1 MSERPMRLS
10 LGTRT
15 AGTSS
20 LQERL
25 PRYLVWLVYGT
36 IVVIEFGLWLL
47 YAGRQTTLLEYAY
60 ARDFQGIY
68 LGVRMVLDG
77 HAAQLYDLAA
87 QQQASDAI
95 IAPYGPQLV
104 PFYYPVYTV
113 FYLLPLG
120 LLPYTTAFVVWT
132 VLNLLLVGGT
142 LAWLARSGAAAR
154 GDRLA
159 LFVTMLAAPP
169 VFHTLWQGQI
179 SVLPLL
185 SLTGMALALRRGR
198 AVQAGA
204 WGILGLIKP
213 QLVAVPLLALLVA
226 RGWRTLLVT
235 AGAGALL
242 VGGSLALFGN
252 WLPGFN
258 DLLRQSVIEGEA
270 AAGYV
275 AGMPNWQGLVYKLL
289 GSSDSPAAVAL
300 STTLIL
306 LSLALAVIC
315 CWLRP
320 RLSRATWDV
329 RFALA
334 VLLGVLIVPH
344 MYIHD
349 ALILL
354 VPGVLLWRASTMAL
368 ARAAQGRL
376 HLLRWLLGGGPLA
389 FHLMQFWHPPLLQ
402 IGAWYLLALILTV
415 LWCWNAL
422 YADPASPLVPRST

>member
-1 MSERPMRLS
+1 MSLNTSTPV
-10 LGTRT
+10 G
-15 AGTSS
+15 SS
-20 LQERL
+20 LLERL

-36 IVVIEFGLWLL
+36 IVLIEFGLWLL
-47 YAGRQTTLLEYAY
+47 YAHSSATLLEYAY

-77 HAAQLYDLAA
+77 HAGQLYDLAA

-95 IAPYGPQLV
+95 IAPYGPRLV
-104 PFYYPVYTV
+104 PFYYPIYTV

-142 LAWLARSGAAAR
+142 LVWLARSGTPAR
-154 GDRLA
+154 GERLA

-179 SVLPLL
+179 SVLPLV
-185 SLTGMALALRRGR
+185 SLTGLALALRRGQ

-213 QLVAVPLLALLVA
+213 QLVVVPLLALLVA
-226 RGWRTLLVT
+226 RRWQAFLVT
-235 AGAGALL
+235 AGTGALL
-242 VGGSLALFGN
+242 VGISLALFGN

-258 DLLRQSVIEGEA
+258 NLLRQSVIAGEA

-275 AGMPNWQGLVYKLL
+275 VGMPNWQGLVYKLL
-289 GSSDSPAAVAL
+289 GTSDSPPAVAL
-300 STTLIL
+300 SAGLIL
-306 LSLALAVIC
+306 GSLALVVVL
-315 CWLRP
+315 CWPRP
-320 RLSRATWDV
+320 RLGRATGEV
-329 RFALA
+329 RLALA
-334 VLLGVLIVPH
+334 VLLSVLIVPH

-354 VPGVLLWRASTMAL
+354 VPGVLLWRASTAAL
-368 ARAAQGRL
+368 TRAAIGRV
-376 HLLRWLLGGGPLA
+376 HLLRWLLGSGPLA

-402 IGAWYLLALILTV
+402 IGAWYLVALILTV
-415 LWCWNAL
+415 LWCWNVL
-422 YADPASPLVPRST
+422 DADPSPVPPPTALPT